1 MNIAR
6 FEPWNFIDLLHRDL
20 DRVALRRSGVDE
32 DTVARWVPAV
42 DIVEE
47 KERFVLRADVPG
59 VDPADI
65 DVSADNGVLTVAGE
79 RQVQS
84 RGEDAGVQ
92 RVERVNGRF
101 SRRFSL
107 PDTSDAD
114 GITAQSR
121 NGILE
126 ISIPKLPEVQARRIT
141 VKAA

>member
-47 KERFVLRADVPG
+47 QERFVLRADVPG

-65 DVSADNGVLTVAGE
+65 DVSTDNGVLTVAGE

-84 RGEDAGVQ
+84 RTEDAGVQ

-121 NGILE
+121 NGMLE
-126 ISIPKLPEVQARRIT
+126 ISIPKLPDVQARRIT